1 MITAVKQAQ
10 LLLYDTA
17 WRYDHRRG
25 GSWME
30 RALSTCM
37 VKSAIPDLA
46 LDILKRA
53 IDIFGGYGYF
63 EEMGLEGA
71 YRDTRITPIY
81 EGTVEMQLDVMSN
94 ILHRVDMNYLS
105 KEFF

>member
-1 MITAVKQAQ
+1 
-10 LLLYDTA
+10 
-17 WRYDHRRG
+17 
-25 GSWME
+25 ME

-94 ILHRVDMNYLS
+94 ILHRIDMNYLS